1 MSAKKKPVSTPLHL
15 LQQLTASLLDHFE
28 DACTQALTDAEKVLA
43 KLEKQ
48 RTKVQE
54 KLHKQRTRVEEAAAA
69 GKAKAQSKARAN
81 VDVLENALDDLQR
94 RQRETRQYIGELKND
109 VQAGLALAQG
119 VGKVREAVAQ
129 ALDKRNAKGATVA
142 PSVAPARKAVPQ
154 AAAATPATPATDSV
168 PAPAIK
174 PAGRR
179 PAVRKAALAT
189 AVHSGEEVTTAPAA
203 AALTKRAPRKPRAA
217 ASAPKPVAGKVT
229 AAEAPTGGNDGP
241 ANG

>member
-54 KLHKQRTRVEEAAAA
+54 KLHKHRTRVEEAAAA
-69 GKAKAQSKARAN
+69 GKAKAQAKARAN
-81 VDVLENALDDLQR
+81 VDVLEGALDDLQH
-94 RQRETRQYIGELKND
+94 RQRETRQYIGEHKND

-129 ALDKRNAKGATVA
+129 ALDKRSAKGATVP
-142 PSVAPARKAVPQ
+142 PSVAPARKAAPQ

-174 PAGRR
+174 PVGRR
-179 PAVRKAALAT
+179 PAARKAALAT
-189 AVHSGEEVTTAPAA
+189 AVHSGEDVATTPAA
-203 AALTKRAPRKPRAA
+203 AALTKRAPRKPRT
-217 ASAPKPVAGKVT
+217 VAGKVT
-229 AAEAPTGGNDGP
+229 ASEAPTGGNGGP